1 MEKVLVTGV
10 PEHFNYPWIQLVRRQ
25 PFKSMG
31 FELIWKD
38 EPKGSGAMNQSIRN
52 GETDLAIILTESF
65 IKDSLEGNQGKIIGL
80 HVASPLTWGIHVSAL
95 NKSTALSELS
105 DQPFLISRF
114 GSGSHL
120 MAFLLA
126 KREGWVRDQ
135 LNFEVIGDLEGA
147 KKAFSYRNKG
157 IFLWEKFTTKP
168 LVDQGMFKRIG
179 EIPTPWPCFVIVASE
194 RFLKQHPKLANS
206 ISHEIHQQNTICLA
220 DPNLS
225 QKIGQTYGL
234 KAKDV
239 QNWLAQTTWAKGPE
253 ISKAMLENSMNILL
267 ELGLIQS
274 VCQPEDLI
282 YPSAVNLVG

>member
-1 MEKVLVTGV
+1 MKRILITGV
-10 PEHFNYPWIQLVRRQ
+10 PEHFNYPLLQLIERQ
-25 PFKSMG
+25 PFHSVG
-31 FELIWKD
+31 FELIWKN
-38 EPKGSGAMNQSIRN
+38 EPKGSGAMNQAIRT

-95 NKSTALSELS
+95 NSSTIISELS
-105 DQPFLISRF
+105 DQPFLISRY

-126 KREGWVRDQ
+126 KREGWPINQ

-147 KKAFSYRNKG
+147 KKAFIHGSKG

-168 LVDQGMFKRIG
+168 LVNQGLFKRIG

-194 RFLKQHPKLANS
+194 RLLKQHPELASS
-206 ISHEIHQQNTICLA
+206 ISQEIHQQITMCLT

-225 QKIGQTYGL
+225 LKISHIYDLQ
-234 KAKDV
+234 AEDVKD
-239 QNWLAQTTWAKGPE
+239 WLAQTSWATGPD
-253 ISKAMLENSMNILL
+253 ISKGMLKNTLNVLF
-267 ELGLIQS
+267 ELDLIQS
-274 VCQPEDLI
+274 YCQPEDLI
-282 YPSAVNLVG
+282 YPPAVNLID